1 MPSVAFSQG
10 LVPCNGPDC
19 EFSHLI
25 DLFIRVFE
33 FMILFGIIVSS
44 LAFAYAGFLYITSQ
58 GNTSKISRATKI
70 FTNFAVGLV
79 VLLSAFLIV
88 ELILNSLDVGKEFR
102 KGVIPAQQE

>member
-19 EFSHLI
+19 GFE
-25 DLFIRVFE
+25 DLVV
-33 FMILFGIIVSS
+33 LFDRLFNYVITLGIIFSS

-58 GNTSKISRATKI
+58 GDTSKISRANKI

-79 VLLSAFLIV
+79 LLLSAFLIV
-88 ELILNSLDVGKEFR
+88 QLIYTTLGLKETFLGKYF
-102 KGVIPAQQE
+102 G